1 MMMDWF
7 ILLLGAIQ
15 WLIIII
21 ALLFI
26 HDFTLM
32 YQEMVLSA
40 SVFTIFGTVIY
51 AIFHYTERNK

>member
-40 SVFTIFGTVIY
+40 AVFTIFGTVIY